1 MSVCF
6 YYEQSNAVCPYVIV
20 WWAGVTGPHTGV
32 CMLTFSLMHQLIGLL
47 RQPDIFTHSN
57 ARTHTRN
64 VACNSHTHVWTDCA
78 NAHMCVNTT
87 MHVSTFTG
95 SLQSGPPHQL
105 IITVLTEWRM
115 TPEQILLIM
124 YALLLKSTAKENEN
138 HRLQHYTV
146 KHTSQD
152 TPHQKEGNCPLTHKR
167 QCKPVAAANFP
178 VIPKI
183 QYDNTEIPNLTVT
196 VFCVVVF
203 VYPSNQNE
211 N

>member
-1 MSVCF
+1 
-6 YYEQSNAVCPYVIV
+6 
-20 WWAGVTGPHTGV
+20 
-32 CMLTFSLMHQLIGLL
+32 
-47 RQPDIFTHSN
+47 
-57 ARTHTRN
+57 
-64 VACNSHTHVWTDCA
+64 
-78 NAHMCVNTT
+78 
-87 MHVSTFTG
+87 
-95 SLQSGPPHQL
+95 
-105 IITVLTEWRM
+105 
-115 TPEQILLIM
+115 M

-152 TPHQKEGNCPLTHKR
+152 TPQQKEGNCPLTHKR

-203 VYPSNQNE
+203 ILRIKMRIRILEYSLILSLNIMLSCCQTRINLKSPSTVA
-211 N
+211 